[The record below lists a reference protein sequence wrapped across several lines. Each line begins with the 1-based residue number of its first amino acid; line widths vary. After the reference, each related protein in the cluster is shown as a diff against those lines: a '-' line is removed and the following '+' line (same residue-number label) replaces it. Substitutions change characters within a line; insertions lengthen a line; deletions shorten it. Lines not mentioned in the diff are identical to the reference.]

1 MQGNLSIKG
10 ITVQNIYTQYLSGL
24 FVINRRYQ
32 RKLVWSVQEKEK
44 FIDSLINGFPIP
56 MVITANHKSFIQY
69 ISSEILDGAINE
81 LKDYNSGHAEHK
93 KKKQERN
100 IKFS

>member
-44 FIDSLINGFPIP
+44 LLI
-56 MVITANHKSFIQY
+56 
-69 ISSEILDGAINE
+69 
-81 LKDYNSGHAEHK
+81 
-93 KKKQERN
+93 R
-100 IKFS
+100 